1 VTRSVAVI
9 ETDTAEVAVVQL
21 TISSKAVPVRR
32 NNYEQTLITSF
43 KALFPDAPLS
53 SNTLTALEI
62 QDLKDAYRRLAKKY
76 HPDVAGKNTVYSRT
90 FTDIVAS
97 YEILTRFVVEQ
108 KMNATKVSTHQR
120 TASSYGSRQSR
131 SAPSGTGQGGRNWRF
146 TQGTYESGPASTKGE
161 QSQASGSSA
170 EPGDS
175 ARRQSRKSQAFVQQP
190 PPDPGMKHE
199 YFHKG
204 DMPQQRMQLG
214 MYLYHKGII
223 SYQALVRALAWQR
236 SCRPPFGELAK
247 AWGFM
252 TDAGVQATL
261 RDVNATGKF
270 GDRAMAL
277 GHLRKDQRGV
287 VVLHQLS
294 LQPAIGR
301 YFVANRIVTEQQL
314 LQCLAEMSRHNSTH
328 QKS

>member
-1 VTRSVAVI
+1 
-9 ETDTAEVAVVQL
+9 
-21 TISSKAVPVRR
+21 
-32 NNYEQTLITSF
+32 LITSF
-43 KALFPDAPLS
+43 KALFPEAPLS
-53 SNTLTALEI
+53 SNTLSALEI

-76 HPDVAGKNTVYSRT
+76 HPDVTGKNTPYSRT

-97 YEILTRFVVEQ
+97 YEVLTRFVVER
-108 KMNATKVSTHQR
+108 KMNAAKTTTHQR
-120 TASSYGSRQSR
+120 TAYSHGSKQSKG
-131 SAPSGTGQGGRNWRF
+131 APSGTGQTGRTWRF
-146 TQGTYESGPASTKGE
+146 SQGTYETGSPPKGE
-161 QSQASGSSA
+161 PSQGAGTSS
-170 EPGDS
+170 ESGDS
-175 ARRQSRKSQAFVQQP
+175 ARRQGRKSQAFVHQP

-199 YFHKG
+199 YFHRG
-204 DMPQQRMQLG
+204 EIPQQRMQLG
-214 MYLYHKGII
+214 MFLYHKGII

-252 TDAGVQATL
+252 TDAGIQATL
-261 RDVNATGKF
+261 RDANTAGKF

-314 LQCLAEMSRHNSTH
+314 LQCIAEMSRHNSTH
-328 QKS
+328 QKP